1 MHVPKPY
8 YEMQDVP
15 PSYTSLHCAVPV
27 GAVPALTSHVNVPV
41 TCVRKMVDQ
50 GTTPATRTQEIL
62 AARAGL
68 SDLLSVGFKVLSLLP
83 TPHCAPHRA
92 RRTPSLVTNTLG
104 RLPPL

>member
-8 YEMQDVP
+8 YVMQDVP

-83 TPHCAPHRA
+83 TSHCAPHRA